1 MLEVIGICK
10 ILKYVGEICE
20 KFYRVCCCYGFFFGE
35 NVGEICETR
44 SWKILAREVLET
56 FWSLFRESLETF

>member
-56 FWSLFRESLETF
+56 F